1 MSGSAAFSA
10 LFSAALRVSVTCHG
24 CVRSRV
30 EDDGAWTTPPE
41 ASIRSTQP
49 CTRALAILAEPL
61 RAAGMGEPP
70 MLDTNN
76 PGSLSLRWHAEGGGE
91 RPRPDSPVWTHGGC
105 YDVVVRWAE
114 SGRLDVHTEG
124 GQMVDEPWPSTLEAF
139 DAALA
144 HVAARIGAVIEA
156 DIKRFEDEDDGYL
169 PGTR

>member
-1 MSGSAAFSA
+1 MDNPTRGVYPFDPA
-10 LFSAALRVSVTCHG
+10 LHA
-24 CVRSRV
+24 
-30 EDDGAWTTPPE
+30 
-41 ASIRSTQP
+41 
-49 CTRALAILAEPL
+49 RALAILAEPL

-76 PGSLSLRWHAEGGGE
+76 PGSLSLMWHAEGGGE